1 MEFTNIQIKRP
12 YIIFALI
19 KYRTTD
25 CVYVRLNLR
34 GKYGG
39 YIAGEY
45 ELGKSR
51 LLLFHRTLPT
61 IIVLKLIQCFLTLVG

>member
-12 YIIFALI
+12 CIIFALI

-25 CVYVRLNLR
+25 CVYVQLNLR

-39 YIAGEY
+39 
-45 ELGKSR
+45 
-51 LLLFHRTLPT
+51 
-61 IIVLKLIQCFLTLVG
+61 